1 MPKLLILDEYF
12 DDCKAEA
19 HTAGFEV
26 AGPFPSLQQ
35 VNKRIASGLPVD
47 AALIDINLDEQLMH
61 SLLDELVRRGI
72 PTVVYT
78 SDHVALPD
86 RFQALP
92 HYLQAERVRAG
103 DRVSFGPPVID
114 RRQAER
120 KVQSLIS
127 FVH

>member
-1 MPKLLILDEYF
+1 MPKLLILDDEYF

-92 HYLQAERVRAG
+92 HYLKPKECARGSRIFWPTC
-103 DRVSFGPPVID
+103 DRPPPG
-114 RRQAER
+114 
-120 KVQSLIS
+120 
-127 FVH
+127 